1 MSGLGDSMYKCYVRY
16 TGLYVQSVMSGTRD
30 SIYRVLCLVPGT
42 LCKECYVRYTG
53 LYVQSVMSGTRDSMY
68 KCYVRYTKNLA

>member
-1 MSGLGDSMYKCYVRY
+1 MYRVLFPVHGTLCTECYVWYR
-16 TGLYVQSVMSGTRD
+16 GLYVQSVMSGTRD
-30 SIYRVLCLVPGT
+30 SMY
-42 LCKECYVRYTG
+42 KCYVRYTG